1 MPQLTSD
8 EISLTYEVRGPDSAH
23 LPVVLIH
30 GLLFSSRTMQGLSS
44 ALPDRRVFLLDLRG
58 HGNSSAPREA
68 EAYTRELLVSDVVA
82 LLDHVGLDRVV
93 LGGMSLG
100 AAVTLEVA
108 RRHPD
113 RLAAIILE
121 MPVFSRSEAVGRPVF
136 GALARGLSMGAPA
149 LGLIRPITRRVP
161 VPRRSHWL
169 SWAKETVAGD
179 HRAMAALLRGILRE
193 RLDPAS
199 AELLQDIRMPA
210 LVVAHGVGM
219 GRRVRD
225 PIHVLDDS
233 LDAAEHLPNS
243 RLVRTY
249 TFFDHRAN
257 PRNLAQH
264 IRRFLAD
271 VEQGRT
277 IH

>member
-8 EISLTYEVRGPDSAH
+8 GITLAYEARGAGSAH
-23 LPVVLIH
+23 LPVVLVH
-30 GLLFSSRTMQGLSS
+30 GLLFSSRTMEGLSS
-44 ALPDRRVFLLDLRG
+44 ALPNRRVYLLDLRG
-58 HGNSSAPREA
+58 HGNSSSPREP
-68 EAYTRELLVSDVVA
+68 EAYSRELLVSDVVA
-82 LLDHVGLDRVV
+82 FLDHVGLDQVV

-108 RRHPD
+108 RRHPE

-136 GALARGLSMGAPA
+136 GALARGLSAGAPVLA
-149 LGLIRPITRRVP
+149 LVRPVARRVP
-161 VPRRSHWL
+161 VPRRSNWL
-169 SWAKETVAGD
+169 SWAKETLAGD
-179 HRAMAALLRGILRE
+179 HRAMAALLRGLLRE

-199 AELLQDIRMPA
+199 AELLEDIRVPA
-210 LVVAHGVGM
+210 LVVAHGVAM
-219 GRRVRD
+219 GIRIRD

-249 TFFDHRAN
+249 TFFDFRAN
-257 PRNLAQH
+257 PRRLARH

-277 IH
+277 IR